1 MQFHPLF
8 SDEFLFA
15 NWSNDFDG
23 YVEEIDGSVLATLKQ
38 WNDRDRNQS
47 ESQLEGQFVQKFFRN
62 LWGYIAT
69 GSQESETE
77 YSLVS
82 QYPVSR
88 AGQRGGTGKADLA
101 LGLFRRTDIPDVAQV
116 LCEFKDIKSSL
127 DAPQPRKGNTRS
139 PVTQCLDYLKHSFD
153 QTPVNSTLFPTW
165 GIATDMNE
173 FRLFY
178 RKIGPDQYLRFVIDD
193 PDHRMTGTT
202 PLIEETEQAQRT
214 RFLFWKVFQREMLL
228 APYGRSKIEKLF
240 ESQIVQEKAL
250 EKGFYLEYKAYR
262 QYVYEMIV
270 DVNPNFAGT
279 KKELVRLTQRFLD
292 RCIFILFCEDM
303 GKTLGFPVNLVQDIL
318 IEASTSKF
326 YSSIANNIWEQIKEL
341 FATMRDGGVFPPD
354 HTINRFNGGLFESD
368 GQLESLNIPNRV
380 FCSSGQG
387 ENPESIAQTENTLL
401 YLSATYNFGVEGA
414 NRLKTITLYA
424 LGRIFEQ
431 SITELEYMEAEAEA
445 VQQAIA
451 EAGEEADIKK
461 AIKNAQ
467 SVAKINKRKRD
478 GVYYT
483 PEWVTSYIVREVI
496 GARLADERERLE
508 LEIGKEFT
516 DNQLRVYRENISKG
530 GAKQNVVTLHL
541 KKLDEYHEFLTN
553 IKVID
558 PACGSGAFL
567 IQSLQY
573 LISQHEVVASE
584 RERLSGS
591 KLLFEQDFIIR
602 EILTNNLYGVD
613 LSPESVEITQ
623 LALWLNTARKDK
635 PLSSLGHHIR
645 EGNSLVGPDFLTFY
659 KNQHNS
665 LFNELDADTQE
676 KINVFDWE
684 TAFPEVFGPD
694 VPYEKRGF
702 DCVVGNP
709 PYVKLQNYR
718 KVKPDES
725 EYLLHHT
732 DETGVRVYKATESGS
747 ADLFVPFIEK
757 GISILNPQG
766 RMGFIAPNVWLKSD
780 YGQGLRKQFKN
791 SRRLD
796 RWIDFKSHQVF
807 DKVTIYTSLQ
817 FFTKWPQDHVK
828 FHLAP
833 DGEVAAID
841 WDIPNGKAPV
851 AALSEESPWVLL
863 YEKEW
868 RLLNRLNQEC
878 QRLDHEEITKQIFQ
892 GLITS
897 ADWFY
902 HLDRTEDGKFVQTKK
917 HPDKSPPDGVKY
929 EIESAIMKPLV
940 SGEEAKRYLL
950 PETDT
955 YVLFP
960 YDLSNERPRLWSPK
974 EMEEKF
980 PNAWNYL
987 SRYQQQLKDRESS
1000 AFDDDEWYRFGRNQ
1014 NIDKQPLAKLGV
1026 AETVPELRLFA
1037 DPQGDFYFNNVRVNG
1052 IIPTKVNDLFYLLG
1066 VLNSPIANWCFTQ
1079 IAKPKDNGY
1088 FEANKQY
1095 IAPLPIPNA
1104 TVAQKAKVAI
1114 LAKSLQEKHTA
1125 RRDLIEKLQR
1135 RIDSANCREQSL
1147 PENWL
1152 WADVKATAE
1161 IKEEAPATITA
1172 ARARTAWAKD
1182 ERKRRLGAQCEKVDS
1197 MLRAGMKLYAT
1208 SEDDALFVKSDD
1220 ITLLEKYGLQ
1230 PEEAKMIAALW
1241 TQILRTTNVTEKF
1254 SADKLV
1260 KKLLK
1265 FRSTADPGLRK
1276 TIRDLHEKIEALDCE
1291 IESLETEINTLIYK
1305 LYNLSPSEIKLVE
1318 SSLV

>member
-15 NWSNDFDG
+15 NWSNEIEQ
-23 YVEEIDGSVLATLKQ
+23 YVESMDAAVLESLKQ
-38 WNDRDRNQS
+38 WNDRDRKQS
-47 ESQLEGQFVQKFFRN
+47 ESQLEGQFVQKFFQN
-62 LWGYIAT
+62 LWGYVAT
-69 GSQESETE
+69 GSQESESE

-82 QYPVSR
+82 QYPVSG

-165 GIATDMNE
+165 GVATDMNE
-173 FRLFY
+173 FRLYY
-178 RKIGPDQYLRFVIDD
+178 RKVGPDQYLGFVIDD

-202 PLIEETEQAQRT
+202 PLVGETEEAQRT
-214 RFLFWKVFQREMLL
+214 RFLFWKVFQRDMLL
-228 APYGRSKIEKLF
+228 APYGRSQMEKLF

-270 DVNPNFAGT
+270 DENPKFTGT

-318 IEASTSKF
+318 LEASTSKF
-326 YSSIANNIWEQIKEL
+326 YSSTGNNIWEQIKEL
-341 FATMRDGGVFPPD
+341 FDAMRDGGVFPPD
-354 HTINRFNGGLFESD
+354 HTINRFNGGLFETD

-380 FCSSGQG
+380 FCSAGQG
-387 ENPESIAQTENTLL
+387 ENPESIAQTKNTLL

-451 EAGEEADIKK
+451 EEGEDADINK
-461 AIKNAQ
+461 AIKNAK

-516 DNQLRVYRENISKG
+516 DNQLRVYREQIGKG
-530 GAKQNVVTLHL
+530 GAKQNAVTLHL
-541 KKLDEYHEFLTN
+541 KKLDDYLEFLTN

-567 IQSLQY
+567 IQSLQF

-613 LSPESVEITQ
+613 LSPESVEIAQ

-635 PLSSLGHHIR
+635 PLSTLGHHIR

-659 KNQHNS
+659 KNKHNS
-665 LFNELDADTQE
+665 LFDELDADTQE
-676 KINVFDWE
+676 KINIFDWAE
-684 TAFPEVFGPD
+684 KFPEVCGPD
-694 VPYEKRGF
+694 VPYEERGF

-709 PYVKLQNYR
+709 PYVKLQNY
-718 KVKPDES
+718 VDIKPDES
-725 EYLLHHT
+725 EFLLHGT
-732 DETGVRVYKATESGS
+732 TENGQQIYDSTTRS
-747 ADLFVPFIEK
+747 CDLYVPFIEK
-757 GISILNPQG
+757 GLDILNSKG
-766 RMGFIAPNVWLKSD
+766 RMGFIAPNLWMKNE
-780 YGQGLRKQFKN
+780 YGRGLRTEIKKTGE
-791 SRRLD
+791 LD
-796 RWIDFKSHQVF
+796 RWLDFLDFQVF
-807 DKVTIYTSLQ
+807 GDVLIYTAIQ
-817 FFTKWPQDHVK
+817 FFKGWKSREFAYQN
-828 FHLAP
+828 AR
-833 DGEVAAID
+833 DGDVGSID
-841 WDIPNGKAPV
+841 WDSPTGTKRFENLDESDSWILLDPI
-851 AALSEESPWVLL
+851 EESL
-863 YEKEW
+863 YAGLNERCS
-868 RLLNRLNQEC
+868 RLG
-878 QRLDHEEITKQIFQ
+878 DPEITTNIFQ
-892 GLITS
+892 GVKTS
-897 ADWFY
+897 ADPIFVLTRQSTGSY
-902 HLDRTEDGKFVQTKK
+902 VFSDSNGAETVAIEDSFFRKLATGS
-917 HPDKSPPDGVKY
+917 D
-929 EIESAIMKPLV
+929 
-940 SGEEAKRYLL
+940 AKRYSIVDGNKYLIYPYSYASGSAELL
-950 PETDT
+950 D
-955 YVLFP
+955 
-960 YDLSNERPRLWSPK
+960 
-974 EMEEKF
+974 
-980 PNAWNYL
+980 
-987 SRYQQQLKDRESS
+987 ESTL
-1000 AFDDDEWYRFGRNQ
+1000 ADDF
-1014 NIDKQPLAKLGV
+1014 PLAWKYLKNNEAALRARQSGHFDTEQWYCFSRPQNMDLQNRPKLLV
-1026 AETVPELRLFA
+1026 AGTATKLQVSFDTTGEFSTL
-1037 DPQGDFYFNNVRVNG
+1037 GGRVYA
-1052 IIPTKVNDLFYLLG
+1052 IIPTDERDSFFLLG
-1066 VLNSPIANWCFTQ
+1066 ILNAEVANFVFKRIAR
-1079 IAKPKDNGY
+1079 PKANGY
-1088 FEANKQY
+1088 FEAETQFL
-1095 IAPLPIPNA
+1095 APLPIPNA
-1104 TVAQKAKVAI
+1104 TKAQKSKVAK
-1114 LAKSLQEKHTA
+1114 LAESLQEKHTA
-1125 RRDLIEKLQR
+1125 RRDLMEKLQR

-1152 WADVKATAE
+1152 WADVKKVAE
-1161 IKEEAPATITA
+1161 IKEEAPPAITA
-1172 ARARTAWAKD
+1172 ARERTAWAKD
-1182 ERKRRLGAQCEKVDS
+1182 ERKRRLEAQLEKVDS
-1197 MLRAGMKLYAT
+1197 MLRSGMKLYAT
-1208 SEDDALFVKSDD
+1208 SEDDALFVKSGD
-1220 ITLLEKYGLQ
+1220 ITLLKKYGLE
-1230 PEEAKMIAALW
+1230 PDEARLMAALW
-1241 TQILRTTNVTEKF
+1241 TQILRTTNVTKKF

-1265 FRSTADPGLRK
+1265 FRSTDDTGLRK
-1276 TIRDLHEKIEALDCE
+1276 TMIELDEKIEALDAE
-1291 IESLETEINTLIYK
+1291 IESLETEINTLIYQ
-1305 LYNLSPSEIKLVE
+1305 LYDLSPTEIKLVE
-1318 SSLV
+1318 SSVE

>member
-15 NWSNDFDG
+15 NWSHEFEQF
-23 YVEEIDGSVLATLKQ
+23 VESTDASVLESLKQ
-38 WNDRDRNQS
+38 WNDRDSSQT
-47 ESQLEGQFVQKFFRN
+47 ETQLEGQFVQKFFQN
-62 LWGYIAT
+62 LWGFVAT
-69 GSQESETE
+69 GSQESESE
-77 YSLVS
+77 YSLTP
-82 QYPVSR
+82 QYPVGG

-101 LGLFRRTDIPDVAQV
+101 LGLFRRTDIPDVPQV

-127 DAPQPRKGNTRS
+127 DAPQARKGNTRS
-139 PVTQCLDYLKHSFD
+139 PVKQCLDYLKHSFD
-153 QTPVNSTLFPTW
+153 QTPVNSTLFPAW
-165 GIATDMNE
+165 GVATDMNE
-173 FRLFY
+173 FRLYY
-178 RKIGPDQYLRFVIDD
+178 RKVGPDQYLRFVIDD
-193 PDHRMTGTT
+193 SSHRLNGAT
-202 PLIEETEQAQRT
+202 PLIGETEAAQRT
-214 RFLFWKVFQREMLL
+214 RFLFWKVFQQNMLL
-228 APYGRSKIEKLF
+228 APYGRSEMEKLF

-250 EKGFYLEYKAYR
+250 EKGFYLEYKAFR
-262 QYVYEMIV
+262 QYIYEMIV
-270 DVNPNFAGT
+270 DVNPKFTGT

-318 IEASTSKF
+318 IEASTSNF
-326 YSSIANNIWEQIKEL
+326 YSSTGNDIWEKIKQL
-341 FATMRDGGVFPPD
+341 FDAMRDGGVFPPN
-354 HTINRFNGGLFESD
+354 HTINRFNGGLFETD

-380 FCSSGQG
+380 FCSGGQG
-387 ENPESIAQTENTLL
+387 ENRESIAQTKNTLL

-414 NRLKTITLYA
+414 NQLKTITLYA

-445 VQQAIA
+445 VQQAIS
-451 EAGEEADIKK
+451 ENGEEADVAK
-461 AIKNAQ
+461 AIKNAK
-467 SVAKINKRKRD
+467 SIAKINKRKRD

-508 LEIGKEFT
+508 LEMGKEFT
-516 DNQLRVYRENISKG
+516 ENQIRVYRENIGKSR
-530 GAKQNVVTLHL
+530 AKQNAVTLHL
-541 KKLDEYHEFLTN
+541 EKLDYYKTFLDN

-591 KLLFEQDFIIR
+591 KLLFEQDAVIR
-602 EILTNNLYGVD
+602 EVLTNNLYGVD

-635 PLSSLGHHIR
+635 PLSSLGHHIQ

-659 KNQHNS
+659 KNKHNS
-665 LFNELDADTQE
+665 LFGEQDADTQE
-676 KINVFDWE
+676 KINIFDWAE
-684 TAFPEVFGPD
+684 KFPEVCGPN
-694 VPYEKRGF
+694 VPFDERGF

-725 EYLLHHT
+725 DYLLHHT
-732 DETGVRVYKATESGS
+732 DESGVRVYKATEGGS

-757 GISILNPQG
+757 GISILNPRG
-766 RMGFIAPNVWLKSD
+766 RMGFVAPNVWLKSD
-780 YGQGLRKQFKN
+780 YGQGLRKQFKI
-791 SRRLD
+791 SGRLD

-817 FFTKWPQDHVK
+817 FFTKWRQDHVK

-841 WDIPNGKAPV
+841 WDNPVGKAPV
-851 AALSEESPWVLL
+851 AALSQESPWVLL

-878 QRLDHEEITKQIFQ
+878 QRLDQVCESISVGVQ
-892 GLITS
+892 TS
-897 ADWFY
+897 ADWCY
-902 HLDRTEDGKFVQTKK
+902 HLDRTDDGKFFQTKP

-929 EIESAIMKPLV
+929 ELESEIMKPLV

-950 PETDT
+950 PDT
-955 YVLFP
+955 YTYLLFP
-960 YDLSNERPRLWSPK
+960 YDLSEERPRLWSSK
-974 EMEEKF
+974 ELEEKF
-980 PNAWNYL
+980 PNVWSYL
-987 SRYQQQLKDRESS
+987 QRYEKHLRERESDKMDV
-1000 AFDDDEWYRFGRNQ
+1000 DDGWWAYNYPK
-1014 NIDKQPLAKLGV
+1014 NLDKQPLSKLGV

-1037 DPQGDFYFNNVRVNG
+1037 DKEGDFYFNNVRVNG
-1052 IIPTKVNDLFYLLG
+1052 IILTNVNELFFLLG
-1066 VLNSPIANWCFTQ
+1066 VMNSPTANWCFTQ

-1095 IAPLPIPNA
+1095 IAPIPIPNA
-1104 TVAQKAKVAI
+1104 TDTQKSKVAK
-1114 LAKSLQEKHTA
+1114 LAETLQEKHTA
-1125 RRDLIEKLQR
+1125 RRDLIEKLQQ

-1152 WADVKATAE
+1152 WADVKKVAE
-1161 IKEEAPATITA
+1161 IKEEAPPTITA
-1172 ARARTAWAKD
+1172 ARDRTAWAKD
-1182 ERKRRLGAQCEKVDS
+1182 ERKRRLDAQCEKVDS

-1208 SEDDALFVKSDD
+1208 SDDDALFVKSGD
-1220 ITLLEKYGLQ
+1220 IILLKKYGLE
-1230 PEEAKMIAALW
+1230 PDEAKLMAALW
-1241 TQILRTTNVTEKF
+1241 TQILRTTNVTKKF

-1265 FRSTADPGLRK
+1265 FRSTDDAGLRK
-1276 TIRDLHEKIEALDCE
+1276 TMLGLDEKIDSIDAE
-1291 IESLETEINTLIYK
+1291 IERLETKINTLIYK
-1305 LYNLSPSEIKLVE
+1305 LYDLSPTEIKLVE
-1318 SSLV
+1318 SSLA